1 MSKSPHARRLAS
13 PHARRLARQQPQFT
27 SNNLLTKDNVEAT
40 ESWTSPWW
48 KRSAAADA
56 PSPPPRRFLTTS
68 PDGLRR
74 TVVVAPAPAAEPP
87 PKPAPPPA
95 ASSSTSSGNH
105 KKEKGEK
112 KSVRE
117 QIRSKAAERARKR
130 KEKRDEELRQQQ
142 AADEEEAL
150 LQERINARQLHEDDL
165 ALRAVADAERFNTV
179 FLQQCL
185 AWNRKSKQPANEATN
200 VSPEVSPL
208 FRRHRPASSSTKPRQ
223 QQQQQPA
230 PQRHQG
236 MSVQDIVAG
245 LKTPAPGRPGG
256 PPHGA
261 VFEKLEIRR

>member
-1 MSKSPHARRLAS
+1 MYK
-13 PHARRLARQQPQFT
+13 RQ
-27 SNNLLTKDNVEAT
+27 
-40 ESWTSPWW
+40 
-48 KRSAAADA
+48 
-56 PSPPPRRFLTTS
+56 
-68 PDGLRR
+68 
-74 TVVVAPAPAAEPP
+74 
-87 PKPAPPPA
+87 
-95 ASSSTSSGNH
+95 
-105 KKEKGEK
+105 KENGEK

-150 LQERINARQLHEDDL
+150 LQERMNARQLHEDDL

-185 AWNRKSKQPANEATN
+185 AWNRKSKQPANEANN

-208 FRRHRPASSSTKPRQ
+208 FRRHRPASSNKPQ

>member
-1 MSKSPHARRLAS
+1 MVETFGGGGCTVSTAAPVSH
-13 PHARRLARQQPQFT
+13 HLARWIASHCDRQRRSCARCGAASQTRATACCFIVNEQRQPQ
-27 SNNLLTKDNVEAT
+27 
-40 ESWTSPWW
+40 
-48 KRSAAADA
+48 
-56 PSPPPRRFLTTS
+56 
-68 PDGLRR
+68 
-74 TVVVAPAPAAEPP
+74 
-87 PKPAPPPA
+87 
-95 ASSSTSSGNH
+95 
-105 KKEKGEK
+105 KGEG
-112 KSVRE
+112 RE
-117 QIRSKAAERARKR
+117 EERARADPKQGGGANAQKKR
-130 KEKRDEELRQQQ
+130 EADEELNSSR
-142 AADEEEAL
+142 
-150 LQERINARQLHEDDL
+150 LQMRRGTTAERMCRQLHEDDL

-185 AWNRKSKQPANEATN
+185 AWNRKSKQPANEATD

-208 FRRHRPASSSTKPRQ
+208 FRRHRPASSNKPRQ